1 MAWLFFIKTVD
12 NNKLTT
18 CFRACWL
25 KAYIHALLWKWCLP
39 FISMETAIDTKSTIT
54 LFDRENSQLQNS
66 IFLYGYRRNIE
77 DVCLYIYT
85 YWEFMGNAKRNVK
98 KQLLAC
104 TVQCASLQYFYHFFM
119 WIEIPYVLIL
129 LWAGMAQILK
139 WRVKHSCYLITVI
152 SDATEAESR
161 MLYTT

>member
-1 MAWLFFIKTVD
+1 
-12 NNKLTT
+12 
-18 CFRACWL
+18 
-25 KAYIHALLWKWCLP
+25 
-39 FISMETAIDTKSTIT
+39 METTTDTKSTIT

-119 WIEIPYVLIL
+119 
-129 LWAGMAQILK
+129 
-139 WRVKHSCYLITVI
+139 
-152 SDATEAESR
+152 
-161 MLYTT
+161 